1 MKKRRKACFASFWQK
16 GDLTLKND
24 ISVPYRT
31 LGSYLK
37 ETYGCEV
44 GKICI
49 DGGFTC
55 PNRDGTVGYGG
66 CMFCGERGAGEHLR
80 EGVSIEEQV
89 SSFFSRPHRQ
99 KKFIAYFQN
108 FTNTYAPADILRKRY
123 TAALGDSRVIALAV
137 GTRPDCIDGDVI
149 RVLLEMKKRGDVWV
163 ELGLQTA
170 HDDVAARFG
179 RGYPTAVFGQAA
191 NLLREAGIPTVV
203 HLMVGLPGDSP
214 EGVRETADYVATL
227 SPFGV
232 KIHSVY
238 VMDGTRLADLLRT
251 GGYTPVTMEE
261 YVSAVTYILSH
272 LPTETVIH
280 RLTGD
285 CPDGRLL
292 APAFAADKAAV
303 LRAIRARMAAEGWR
317 QGCLR
322 IPDRTRKAP

>member
-1 MKKRRKACFASFWQK
+1 MENNHQ
-16 GDLTLKND
+16 
-24 ISVPYRT
+24 IPYRT

-89 SSFFSRPHRQ
+89 SAFFSRPHRQ

-108 FTNTYAPADILRKRY
+108 FTNTYAAPDVLRERY
-123 TAALGDSRVIALAV
+123 TAALCDPRIALLSV
-137 GTRPDCIDGDVI
+137 GTRPDCISEDVI
-149 RVLLEMKKRGDVWV
+149 EVLLEMKRRANVWV

-170 HDDVAARFG
+170 RDDVAARFG
-179 RGYPTAVFGQAA
+179 RGYPTSVFRRASD
-191 NLLREAGIPTVV
+191 LLRAAGIPTVV

-214 EGVRETADYVATL
+214 EGVRETADYVAAAA
-227 SPFGV
+227 PFGV

-238 VMDGTRLADLLRT
+238 VMDGTRLAEEYRA
-251 GGYTPVTMEE
+251 GRYTPVTKEE
-261 YVSAVTYILSH
+261 YISAAAYILSH
-272 LPTETVIH
+272 LPADTVIH

-285 CPDGRLL
+285 CPDGKLL
-292 APAFAADKAAV
+292 APDFAADKSAV
-303 LRAIRARMAAEGWR
+303 LSAIRENMQKSGLSE
-317 QGCLR
+317 GCLYKKETHK
-322 IPDRTRKAP
+322 DVGKFL